1 MNEIILQKKTSNK
14 KQEVLKQK
22 LNQYIK
28 NLDDFQKLKF
38 WIKALISSYNTIPQ
52 IIKTVDKI
60 IEIQASSVSF
70 MTDVFNKNKS
80 TYSQVENVID
90 LSERKNCLLNIYVM
104 TKKLLSSLSDDD
116 FEILEKK
123 YIFNWNNDDIAKFY
137 SISTR
142 TVYRRMD
149 KIVSK
154 ISNFSIKQNWTLKFI
169 ESQVSSESWIKE
181 KFYKII
187 CEYLKNTNFGYNKS
201 SSDS

>member
-14 KQEVLKQK
+14 KQEILKQK

-154 ISNFSIKQNWTLKFI
+154 ISNFSIKQNWTLNFI

-181 KFYKII
+181 KFYKVI

>member
-1 MNEIILQKKTSNK
+1 MNETILQKKSSDK
-14 KQEVLKQK
+14 KQELLKNK
-22 LNQYIK
+22 LIQYIK
-28 NLDDFQKLKF
+28 TLDNSQKLKF

-70 MTDVFNKNKS
+70 MSDVFNKNKS

-90 LSERKNCLLNIYVM
+90 LSERKNYLLNIYVM
-104 TKKLLSSLSDDD
+104 TKKLLSSLSEDD
-116 FEILEKK
+116 FDILEKK

-149 KIVSK
+149 KIISK
-154 ISNFSIKQNWTLKFI
+154 ISNYSIKQNWTLKFI
-169 ESQVSSESWIKE
+169 ESQVSSEHWIKE

-187 CEYLKNTNFGYNKS
+187 CEYLKNTNFNYNKS